1 MQTQFESR
9 PSVNALNIKY
19 VEDGQQQPLSY
30 RGGLVVVDSAVLSDA
45 RDLVRHVR
53 MRVRRRSGAGDAPSI
68 PAAAAAAAGRH
79 EERVGGRAPQFEA
92 FLAP

>member
-68 PAAAAAAAGRH
+68 PAAAAAAGRH
-79 EERVGGRAPQFEA
+79 EERIGGRAPQFEA